1 MNRVDIS
8 KLIISKL
15 KNVTFEFLKNQ
26 YEESGPINHIVIDE
40 LLPQEIALELNDIFP
55 LESELSLLDG
65 IQEKK
70 YVNVYFSK
78 SQKLIEECIYSF
90 QEPSVIDLIG
100 EITRISDL
108 IGDPELYAGGISSMS
123 EGCFLN
129 PHIDNS
135 HDRNLENYRRLNLL
149 YYVNK
154 DWIPEDSGGDLILY
168 PKGIRKE
175 EIQIPCK
182 FNRLVIMRTDNRSLH
197 GVRKVT
203 TKNNRRKCIS
213 NYYFSKNSPSN
224 KNYYHSTSFRGFK
237 KEYVRGTLLRINAL
251 SRTVAKKIIYK
262 LSGKSISTNYHKK
275 IDKK

>member
-15 KNVTFEFLKNQ
+15 KNLNLEFLENE
-26 YEESGPINHIVIDE
+26 YVRSGPINHIVIDG
-40 LLPQEIALELNDIFP
+40 LLPREIALKLNDIFP
-55 LESELSLLDG
+55 PESELNLFNG
-65 IQEKK
+65 VQEKK
-70 YVNVYFSK
+70 YVNVNFSK

-90 QEPSVIDLIG
+90 QEPCVLDLIG
-100 EITRISDL
+100 KITRISDL

-154 DWIPEDSGGDLILY
+154 DWISDNSGGELILY
-168 PKGIRKE
+168 PKGIKKE
-175 EIQIPCK
+175 EIKIPCK

-197 GVRKVT
+197 GVNKVIS
-203 TKNNRRKCIS
+203 KNNRRKCVS
-213 NYYFSKNSPSN
+213 NYYFSKTSPLN
-224 KNYYHSTSFRGFK
+224 KDYYHSTSFRGFK
-237 KEYVRGTLLRINAL
+237 KEYVKGTFLRINAL
-251 SRTVAKKIIYK
+251 SRTFAKKIIYK
-262 LSGKSISTNYHKK
+262 LTGKSISTNYHKK
-275 IDKK
+275 ID